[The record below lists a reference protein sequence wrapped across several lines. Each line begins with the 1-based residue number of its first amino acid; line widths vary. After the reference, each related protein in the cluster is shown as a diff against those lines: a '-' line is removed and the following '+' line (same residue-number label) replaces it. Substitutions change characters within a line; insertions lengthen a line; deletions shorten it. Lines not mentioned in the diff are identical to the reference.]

1 MDDSHLN
8 YITKLRG
15 GKLIIDQS
23 ASINDIDNVES
34 SHSMIVKI
42 LKKIVCR
49 HDCLVE
55 HDQPYAID
63 SNGISCNY
71 NGNLILIFYA
81 WKWK

>member
-15 GKLIIDQS
+15 GKNIDQS

-34 SHSMIVKI
+34 SHSMLEKI
-42 LKKIVCR
+42 LKTIVWG
-49 HDCLVE
+49 HDCSIEPV
-55 HDQPYAID
+55 QPYAID
-63 SNGISCNY
+63 SNGICCNY
-71 NGNLILIFYA
+71 NGNLILIFYD

>member
-8 YITKLRG
+8 YITKLK
-15 GKLIIDQS
+15 GKKNIDQS
-23 ASINDIDNVES
+23 ASINDINNVES

-42 LKKIVCR
+42 LKTTVWG
-49 HDCLVE
+49 HYYLVE
-55 HDQPYAID
+55 HVQPYAID
-63 SNGISCNY
+63 SNGISCNC